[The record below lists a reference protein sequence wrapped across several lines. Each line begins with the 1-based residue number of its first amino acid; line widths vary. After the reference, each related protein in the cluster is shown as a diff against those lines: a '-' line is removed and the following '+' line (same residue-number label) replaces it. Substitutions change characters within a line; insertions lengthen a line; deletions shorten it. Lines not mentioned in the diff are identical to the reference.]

1 MTDPITYN
9 FIEANRVILPIFIEL
24 GVVGNSFN
32 IVVLIQPTLSR
43 HACSHYFFTL
53 ACDNLFVSSIVL
65 IQALLADGYQ
75 FDVTTISSVS
85 YKMLRFLIDLSSA
98 ISPYFIVLASI
109 DRFAI
114 LVLVSFFTLFLI
126 GNLVLIRLDLSD
138 GRRCALCPDSLYSKV
153 YPIIQIVLFSL

>member
-32 IVVLIQPTLSR
+32 IVVLTRPTLSR
-43 HACSHYFFTL
+43 HACSHYFFAL
-53 ACDNLFVSSIVL
+53 SCDNLFVSSIVL